1 MAHRTL
7 MSFDWAIKKVLRH
20 KENFDILEGFLSELL
35 GFDVFIQNIL
45 ESEGNKET
53 QHDKFDRV
61 DILVKTLKNELMLIE
76 IQYDDEEDYFHRMIY
91 GISKLITEYIH
102 EGQEYGEIKK
112 AYSINIL
119 HFRLGQGK
127 DYLYEYKGA
136 FIGSETNDIL
146 NPTNYQK
153 NKYGIQTVADIFP
166 KYYILRLG
174 SFKKETPIKPIE
186 EWVYFLKNSEIKEEF
201 KAKGMNR
208 AKTVLEVE
216 RMSEADRQAYKRH
229 VENRRIEKS
238 VTTTAFEKGQEK
250 GKKEG
255 LKEGIAKGVRQKSIE
270 VAKELLSLQQLPLE
284 TIAQISKLP
293 IQQVELLAA
302 GKPLPELP
310 DDEQE
315 G

>member
-1 MAHRTL
+1 MAQRTL

-45 ESEGNKET
+45 ESESNKQTE
-53 QHDKFDRV
+53 HDKFDRV
-61 DILVKTLKNELMLIE
+61 DILVQTNNRELMLIE
-76 IQYDDEEDYFHRMIY
+76 IQYDDEEDYFHRMVY

-102 EGQEYGEIKK
+102 EGQRYGQVKK

-127 DYLYEYKGA
+127 DYIYEYQGS
-136 FIGSETNDIL
+136 FIGRQTKDVL

-153 NKYGIQTVADIFP
+153 KKYGIESVADIFP

-174 SFKKETPIKPIE
+174 SFKQETPIEPID
-186 EWVYFLKNSEIKEEF
+186 EWVYFLKNSEIKDEF

-229 VENRRIEKS
+229 IENRRIEMG
-238 VTTTAFEKGQEK
+238 VLETAFVKGEEK
-250 GKKEG
+250 G
-255 LKEGIAKGVRQKSIE
+255 LKEGLQQGLQKGLEKGARQKSIE
-270 VAKELLSLQQLPLE
+270 VAQKLLNANVALLFVVETSGLSLE
-284 TIAQISKLP
+284 E
-293 IQQVELLAA
+293 VNLLAQ
-302 GKPLPELP
+302 GKDLDTAIME
-310 DDEQE
+310 E
-315 G
+315 